1 MEYKEILNREKT
13 CLYITWI
20 KQGGDEDDRT
30 LSEQMDIIEKKSKN
44 INDAVAE
51 SKKVMANIE

>member
-13 CLYITWI
+13 CLHITWI

-30 LSEQMDIIEKKSKN
+30 LSELMDIIEKKSKN